1 MKRVLL
7 ASALA
12 TMALAAS
19 AQAQEV
25 LRSSN
30 GFDVIP
36 KNLTASGKN
45 VLYSSSG
52 DKYSGNKTTTFTVY
66 DENFVQTKT
75 FSFTGNEFSYKTV
88 HLKALAPITRK
99 TFSRVAEDEPLRVGE
114 SDSITTKEQL
124 VSLLNDLY
132 GSGFTIDNCFTD
144 REGNLACHSSLSEE
158 WQGIRGQTEVD
169 GNPAATISETY
180 FYYNKEDNMVHRR
193 EDVFTAEFDVAS
205 LNWETDDS
213 YSGGNDYNTTY
224 CEDVESV
231 EVKDF
236 DNALCNDGW
245 WPDISQTLFN
255 NDDKYEYVVKS
266 YREGAEPSNRN
277 TNFNNGLTLGYD
289 MQDGK
294 LVIKKT
300 AQDHYYNLYLYVAD
314 EDGNKLFDL
323 PGLYDSDN
331 YDREYGFK
339 IFRLNGKTL
348 FEALYY
354 GSTSGKSSTGLY
366 LYDPSTNGIQEL
378 ARTQASPAKQLFN
391 LQGMQVD
398 GNAKGIVIQKGGRKY
413 VNR

>member
-1 MKRVLL
+1 
-7 ASALA
+7 
-12 TMALAAS
+12 MA
-19 AQAQEV
+19 QQ
-25 LRSSN
+25 
-30 GFDVIP
+30 
-36 KNLTASGKN
+36 KLTAILLPPSAR
-45 VLYSSSG
+45 L
-52 DKYSGNKTTTFTVY
+52 TF
-66 DENFVQTKT
+66 
-75 FSFTGNEFSYKTV
+75 
-88 HLKALAPITRK
+88 
-99 TFSRVAEDEPLRVGE
+99 
-114 SDSITTKEQL
+114 ITTRR
-124 VSLLNDLY
+124 
-132 GSGFTIDNCFTD
+132 TI
-144 REGNLACHSSLSEE
+144 
-158 WQGIRGQTEVD
+158 W
-169 GNPAATISETY
+169 
-180 FYYNKEDNMVHRR
+180 
-193 EDVFTAEFDVAS
+193 FTAEFDVAS

-277 TNFNNGLTLGYD
+277 MNFNNGLTLGYD

-331 YDREYGFK
+331 YDREYSFK

-348 FEALYY
+348 FEAPNY

>member
-124 VSLLNDLY
+124 VSWLN
-132 GSGFTIDNCFTD
+132 N
-144 REGNLACHSSLSEE
+144 
-158 WQGIRGQTEVD
+158 
-169 GNPAATISETY
+169 
-180 FYYNKEDNMVHRR
+180 
-193 EDVFTAEFDVAS
+193 
-205 LNWETDDS
+205 
-213 YSGGNDYNTTY
+213 
-224 CEDVESV
+224 
-231 EVKDF
+231 
-236 DNALCNDGW
+236 
-245 WPDISQTLFN
+245 
-255 NDDKYEYVVKS
+255 
-266 YREGAEPSNRN
+266 
-277 TNFNNGLTLGYD
+277 
-289 MQDGK
+289 
-294 LVIKKT
+294 
-300 AQDHYYNLYLYVAD
+300 
-314 EDGNKLFDL
+314 
-323 PGLYDSDN
+323 
-331 YDREYGFK
+331 
-339 IFRLNGKTL
+339 
-348 FEALYY
+348 
-354 GSTSGKSSTGLY
+354 
-366 LYDPSTNGIQEL
+366 
-378 ARTQASPAKQLFN
+378 
-391 LQGMQVD
+391 
-398 GNAKGIVIQKGGRKY
+398 
-413 VNR
+413 